1 MTFREYYEKLP
12 KEEAEKYKKDFVDMN
27 GEAIWEDL
35 LDEDI
40 CFVEEVS
47 QDGEAE

>member
-1 MTFREYYEKLP
+1 MTYREYYEKLP
-12 KEEAEKYKKDFVDMN
+12 KEKAEKYKKDFVDMN

-35 LDEDI
+35 LDEEI
-40 CFVEEVS
+40 GLVGEVP